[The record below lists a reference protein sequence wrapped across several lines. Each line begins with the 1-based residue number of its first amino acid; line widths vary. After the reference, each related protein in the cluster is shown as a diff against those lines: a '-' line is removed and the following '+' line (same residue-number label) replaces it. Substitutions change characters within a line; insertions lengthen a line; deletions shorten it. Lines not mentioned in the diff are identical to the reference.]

1 MTTMMIPMMMMMITV
16 MMNTK
21 MIVLENEWINN
32 IKLMWHSEMTT
43 GLTGTFARFARRA
56 HKKRVKSFPT
66 KLIQIQIK
74 LMQIQIK
81 LMQIQIKFTFQPF
94 QCSPAM
100 VLSVP
105 DHAITGFFLRQNM
118 LRRELFCWMSVLPK
132 VCSQVLAEKNLTWL
146 ANFQALRNIPQANCL
161 LS

>member
-1 MTTMMIPMMMMMITV
+1 
-16 MMNTK
+16 
-21 MIVLENEWINN
+21 
-32 IKLMWHSEMTT
+32 MTT
-43 GLTGTFARFARRA
+43 GSTGTFARFARRA
-56 HKKRVKSFPT
+56 HRKRVKFFPT

-94 QCSPAM
+94 QSSPAM

-118 LRRELFCWMSVLPK
+118 LRRELFC
-132 VCSQVLAEKNLTWL
+132 
-146 ANFQALRNIPQANCL
+146 
-161 LS
+161 